1 MMGVGAFLEAQRS
14 KMVTEEGELEVEEDD
29 EGNIMLGGEALSF
42 ESWAKL
48 TKTNQP
54 DIVYAKMSQDEPPA
68 KKPREMHDFKKY
80 K

>member
-42 ESWAKL
+42 ESWA
-48 TKTNQP
+48 
-54 DIVYAKMSQDEPPA
+54 
-68 KKPREMHDFKKY
+68 
-80 K
+80 